1 MRMKRSKIVVAAL
14 LVGTVIYG
22 GGAILALVR
31 AENVGWTETTLAQM
45 AWPLLRAVLFGVSAL
60 MVYRK
65 NARK

>member
-1 MRMKRSKIVVAAL
+1 MKRSQIIVAAL

-31 AENVGWTETTLAQM
+31 AENAGWTATALAQM
-45 AWPLLRAVLFGVSAL
+45 AWPLLLAVLFGVSAL